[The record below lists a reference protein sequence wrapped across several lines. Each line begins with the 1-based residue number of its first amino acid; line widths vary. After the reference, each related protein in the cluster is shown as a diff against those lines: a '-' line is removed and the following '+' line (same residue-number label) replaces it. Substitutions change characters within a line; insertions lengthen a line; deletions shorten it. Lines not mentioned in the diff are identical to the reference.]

1 MSLQRIVK
9 QLAVL
14 VSTVIALQAGAV
26 AVYAEG
32 GLCISCGTN
41 TGLAGACGAGGCC
54 SQNGC
59 CPGGPCP
66 APLVHCTPKPPKI
79 KFKCVCGKPIC
90 DPCDLEGYGYNPTCW
105 RPWTP
110 PLSCGNTG
118 YPALGCPP
126 MAAPAVHP
134 YPTQSGDV
142 LPVPQKSNSDTLRP
156 PQKIPSD
163 VLPPNDR

>member
-1 MSLQRIVK
+1 MSLLRIVRK
-9 QLAVL
+9 LVLCAATVFALAGTAA
-14 VSTVIALQAGAV
+14 TVNAD
-26 AVYAEG
+26 G
-32 GLCISCGTN
+32 GICLSCGSSS
-41 TGLAGACGAGGCC
+41 GACGAGGCC

-110 PLSCGNTG
+110 PLSCGNG
-118 YPALGCPP
+118 PFPALGCPP
-126 MAAPAVHP
+126 PLAHAVSP
-134 YPTQSGDV
+134 YPTAAGDV
-142 LPVPQKSNSDTLRP
+142 LPAPIKPNSDTQRLP
-156 PQKIPSD
+156 KKIPGEL
-163 VLPPNDR
+163 LPQGDR